1 MQFAEKKNYLE
12 ENKKR
17 NCQPSCNNDKRFL
30 FVGETWKLQK
40 EAKIKQKRGFR
51 RKKTFV

>member
-1 MQFAEKKNYLE
+1 MQFAEKKIFRRKQ
-12 ENKKR
+12 KKGIV
-17 NCQPSCNNDKRFL
+17 NLHAIMTNVFL